1 MSKSNIEIKLRPSI
15 EDNDFKMKINK
26 CRDYLIKGKN
36 IKMTMKFMGREIPH
50 MDKEINIM
58 NRYCEELSDV
68 SEIDNSIKSEGSK
81 IEVLL
86 ISKI

>member
-1 MSKSNIEIKLRPSI
+1 
-15 EDNDFKMKINK
+15 
-26 CRDYLIKGKN
+26 
-36 IKMTMKFMGREIPH
+36 MGREIPH
-50 MDKEINIM
+50 MDKGINIM

>member
-36 IKMTMKFMGREIPH
+36 IKNDNEI
-50 MDKEINIM
+50 
-58 NRYCEELSDV
+58 Y
-68 SEIDNSIKSEGSK
+68 GS
-81 IEVLL
+81 
-86 ISKI
+86 